1 METCTTLICRYLN
14 TGNGYVVYSSSS
26 NSGNRGK
33 DDERE
38 AKFVVGTGFDK
49 VVLQL
54 AMRGMRG
61 EKGKKSKE
69 AVAV

>member
-1 METCTTLICRYLN
+1 LIYWYRYLN
-14 TGNGYVVYSSSS
+14 TGNGYIVYSSSS
-26 NSGNRGK
+26 NSGNRAK

-38 AKFVVGTGFDK
+38 AKLVVGTGFDK

-61 EKGKKSKE
+61 ERGKKFKE